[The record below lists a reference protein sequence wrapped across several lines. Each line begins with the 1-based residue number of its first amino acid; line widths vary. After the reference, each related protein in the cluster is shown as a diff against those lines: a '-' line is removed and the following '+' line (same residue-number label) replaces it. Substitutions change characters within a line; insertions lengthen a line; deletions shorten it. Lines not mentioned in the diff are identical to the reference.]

1 MKKLLVLLL
10 VLVLACS
17 IFASC
22 DKKPANNNAD
32 QNPPVGDNTGEVENP
47 TDNPT
52 DNPSD
57 EPADNPGGDVTDTPD
72 DDNKEDVPPPHEHS
86 FVVVEEKQPTCLVAG
101 TVTLACSC
109 GESKTEPGA
118 DATGHNMEVLFH
130 NEATCISAGGTR
142 YKCANC
148 GITKTEIVKATGVHD
163 YDENTEASR
172 IIKCQTPNCSYVKVR
187 EFSGKYTEQIAYVFT
202 ESDLDEFYAIY
213 DELDLLI
220 QAAASYDPELHA
232 YDTTS
237 DVYAEYL
244 VMEAKYDE
252 LYAKLEYI
260 ICQYQIAQINY
271 HCNINNPNLEE
282 IFEYISGVRTD
293 LVADFYTFS
302 EPIYNSMYREYYYY
316 GMTEPEIMAFIF
328 DSNAVADPEYKALV
342 DRNNEIE
349 LEFNAIEDPTTSD
362 RVLELYAEFV
372 ANNNLIAQKMGYSN
386 YLEYAYESGYDRDY
400 SYQDVQQIADY
411 VKQYISPVYI
421 SVYNEWNTLT
431 NFTPLTN
438 EDIAV
443 YYSQVRD
450 SFFDNYESNVYLND
464 YIDLLAFTSNPD
476 KMISFSD
483 EFNSL
488 MSEGNLFR
496 GKYEGAYV
504 TYLYGLDI
512 PAAYFGEGYNSA
524 FTVGH
529 EFGHY
534 MNAIYSGNQYKQS
547 FDLLEMHSQGN
558 EVLYL
563 AYLNGKLETATGYE
577 LVETYNLLVLLD
589 TIVTAL
595 AVDTFEQAV
604 YLDYYEGAYSVE
616 IMADGTI
623 TYDEYDLLFNSIIED
638 FGGRG
643 YVNENYWRYVTI
655 QAPCYY
661 VSYSV
666 SALSV
671 LQLYPMAKDDFDT
684 AIDAYLKLFT
694 YVDEYENNDEYM
706 TTEQVLEYAGLYSFT
721 DERLY
726 ALIYD
731 ELYDERYAQP

>member
-1 MKKLLVLLL
+1 MATAEQFISK
-10 VLVLACS
+10 A
-17 IFASC
+17 ASYIG
-22 DKKPANNNAD
+22 
-32 QNPPVGDNTGEVENP
+32 VSG
-47 TDNPT
+47 TDNIFNT
-52 DNPSD
+52 WYW
-57 EPADNPGGDVTDTPD
+57 GRHV
-72 DDNKEDVPPPHEHS
+72 
-86 FVVVEEKQPTCLVAG
+86 
-101 TVTLACSC
+101 
-109 GESKTEPGA
+109 
-118 DATGHNMEVLFH
+118 
-130 NEATCISAGGTR
+130 
-142 YKCANC
+142 
-148 GITKTEIVKATGVHD
+148 
-163 YDENTEASR
+163 YDEDTEASR
-172 IIKCQTPNCSYVKVR
+172 IIKCQTPNCSYVKTR
-187 EFSGKYTEQIAYVFT
+187 EFSGKYTEQITYVFT

-220 QAAASYDPELHA
+220 KAAASYNPELHA

-237 DVYAEYL
+237 DVYADYL

-252 LYAKLEYI
+252 LYAKLEYVV
-260 ICQYQIAQINY
+260 CQYQIAQIDY
-271 HCNINNPNLEE
+271 HCNFNSPLKKE

-349 LEFNAIEDPTTSD
+349 LEFNAIEDPTQSD

-411 VKQYISPVYI
+411 VKQYISPVYG
-421 SVYNEWNTLT
+421 SVYRKWTSITQSGQYTDKDLK
-431 NFTPLTN
+431 
-438 EDIAV
+438 V
-443 YYSQVRD
+443 YYSQVSD

-496 GKYEGAYV
+496 GKYQGAYV

-512 PAAYFGEGYNSA
+512 PVAYFGEGYNSA

-563 AYLNGKLETATGYE
+563 AYLNGKVGNSTSYGLI
-577 LVETYNLLVLLD
+577 ETYNLLILLD

-604 YLDYYEGAYSVE
+604 YLDYYEGAYSAE

-638 FGGRG
+638 FGGTG
-643 YVNENYWRYVTI
+643 YVNKDYWRYVTI

-671 LQLYPMAKDDFDT
+671 LQLYPMAKDDLDT
-684 AIDAYLKLFT
+684 AIGAYLKLFT
-694 YVDEYENNDEYM
+694 YVDEYESDEDYM
-706 TTEQVLEYAGLYSFT
+706 TTAEVLEYAGLYSFT

-726 ALIYD
+726 ALIYE
-731 ELYDERYAQP
+731 ELYAQ